1 MQVES
6 GVAVRASQVLGVIL
20 PRLFNMEILPP
31 KTALVDGYFQKL
43 SPIVTPPPPP
53 KKKTKKQTN
62 NNNKMK
68 NEKKK
73 KRKNRKEKQRHSNNK
88 KCKQHY
94 WNSLISKET

>member
-31 KTALVDGYFQKL
+31 KTALVDGYFHKL
-43 SPIVTPPPPP
+43 SPIVTPPPP
-53 KKKTKKQTN
+53 KKKKNKQTN

-73 KRKNRKEKQRHSNNK
+73 KRKNRKEKPRHSNNK

-94 WNSLISKET
+94 

>member
-20 PRLFNMEILPP
+20 PRLFNVEILPP

-43 SPIVTPPPPP
+43 SPIVTPPPPQ
-53 KKKTKKQTN
+53 KKQKQT

-73 KRKNRKEKQRHSNNK
+73 KRKNRKEKQ
-88 KCKQHY
+88 
-94 WNSLISKET
+94 